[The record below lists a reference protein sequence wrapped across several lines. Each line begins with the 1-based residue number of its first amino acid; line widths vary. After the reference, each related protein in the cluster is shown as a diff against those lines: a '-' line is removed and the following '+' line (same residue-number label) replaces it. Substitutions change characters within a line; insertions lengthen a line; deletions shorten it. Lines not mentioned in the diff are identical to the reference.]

1 MLIIYIHLK
10 GKYCFFMYSI
20 RVLHSFK
27 SISEDNINKIKKNVV
42 SILGKNV
49 PFNNEIKLVEEKRKS
64 H

>member
-1 MLIIYIHLK
+1 
-10 GKYCFFMYSI
+10 MYSI